1 MQIRVEDVS
10 PVEKKLI
17 VEVPWDLVSQKLGV
31 AYRELGRGVAIKGF
45 RKGKA
50 PRSVLEQLY
59 GPRVKAEV
67 AVDLIRESF
76 YRGVAE
82 HQLAAVSEP
91 RDVEGAEIKK
101 GEPFTFNAIVE
112 VKAEFEPTDY
122 TGMPL
127 ERRKLAIEDVA
138 VDKALDNVRRERTEL
153 VPIEGRDTTEATD
166 VLALNIS
173 GTIGEHP
180 VDQKRFVVELDD
192 PEREPVP
199 GLFAALTGA
208 PIATA
213 ERQLELPIGDDWKD
227 ENLRGRVAKLT
238 VSILEARAKD
248 VPALD
253 DELAKDTGRADT
265 LDGLRGKL
273 REDLE
278 RHEQEHIQRECRDAA
293 LKELVK
299 RNPIPVASALV
310 DRAVEMQWN
319 RLRAMLGMPEGQGP
333 DLSDDMREKMVPT
346 ATDEVRGQ
354 LLLEAIADKEQL
366 AVTDEEI
373 DAHVAAAATAR
384 NVPVT
389 RLRAQWE
396 RDGKLDSVRWSLR
409 QDKVLDFLVD
419 KAEVTEVDK
428 PSPHEPHDESHHHD
442 E

>member
-1 MQIRVEDVS
+1 MQIQVEDVS

-17 VEVPWDLVSQKLGV
+17 VEIPWDLVSQKLGV

-112 VKAEFEPTDY
+112 VKAEFEPKDY
-122 TGMPL
+122 VGMPL
-127 ERRKLAIEDVA
+127 ERRKLAVADEA
-138 VDKALDNVRRERTEL
+138 VDKALENVQRERTEL
-153 VPIEGRDTTEATD
+153 VPIEGRDTTAAGD
-166 VLALNIS
+166 VLALSIV

-180 VDQKRFVVELDD
+180 VDQKRFVVDLDD
-192 PEREPVP
+192 QEREPVP
-199 GLFAALTGA
+199 GLFAALTGV
-208 PIATA
+208 PIAT
-213 ERQLELPIGDDWKD
+213 EGRELELPIGDDWKD
-227 ENLRGRVAKLT
+227 ESLRGRTAKLT

-265 LDGLRGKL
+265 LDGLRAKL
-273 REDLE
+273 REDIE
-278 RHEQEHIQRECRDAA
+278 THENEHIQRECRDAA

-299 RNPIPVASALV
+299 RNQIPVASALV

-354 LLLEAIADKEQL
+354 LLLEAIAEKEQL

-373 DAHVAAAATAR
+373 EAHVAEAAGAR
-384 NVPVT
+384 NIPAT

-409 QDKVLDFLVD
+409 QDKVLDFLVE

-428 PSPHEPHDESHHHD
+428 PSPHEPHDESHHH

>member
-112 VKAEFEPTDY
+112 VKAEFEPKDY
-122 TGMPL
+122 IGMPL
-127 ERRKLAIEDVA
+127 ERRKLAIEDDA
-138 VDKALDNVRRERTEL
+138 VDKALDDVRRERTEL
-153 VPIEGRDTTEATD
+153 VPIEGRDTTEAAD
-166 VLALNIS
+166 VLALNIT

-199 GLFAALTGA
+199 GLFAALTGV

-213 ERQLELPIGDDWKD
+213 GRQLELPIGDDWKD

-265 LDGLRGKL
+265 LDEPARQAARGH
-273 REDLE
+273 RAPRAGAHPARVPRRGPQGAGQAQPDPG
-278 RHEQEHIQRECRDAA
+278 RVGAGRSRGRDAVEPA
-293 LKELVK
+293 AGDAGHA
-299 RNPIPVASALV
+299 RRPGPRPDRTTCARRWCRPRPTRSAASSCS
-310 DRAVEMQWN
+310 R
-319 RLRAMLGMPEGQGP
+319 
-333 DLSDDMREKMVPT
+333 
-346 ATDEVRGQ
+346 
-354 LLLEAIADKEQL
+354 
-366 AVTDEEI
+366 
-373 DAHVAAAATAR
+373 
-384 NVPVT
+384 
-389 RLRAQWE
+389 
-396 RDGKLDSVRWSLR
+396 
-409 QDKVLDFLVD
+409 
-419 KAEVTEVDK
+419 
-428 PSPHEPHDESHHHD
+428 PSPRRSSWRSPTRRSTPTSPPRPAPATCR
-442 E
+442 